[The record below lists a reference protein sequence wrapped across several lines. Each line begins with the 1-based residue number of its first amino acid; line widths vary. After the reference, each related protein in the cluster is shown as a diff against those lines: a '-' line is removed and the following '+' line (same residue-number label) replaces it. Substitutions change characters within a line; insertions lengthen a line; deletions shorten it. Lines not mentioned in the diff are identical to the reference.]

1 MTGLGQLRW
10 ITRQL
15 KDKDSPLHALGA
27 FRWTDQL
34 VQKAFKAM
42 KEEGCLA
49 TVSTDCPYTIQTLSP
64 WLVDNVLVHLM
75 PHLTTKSL
83 GLIGKAGIGKTP
95 VLETICCVMSRY
107 WKRKLGLP
115 GQACFRTACDLDF
128 FRGEVGAI
136 DRPDAL
142 DDCDPKSLTP

>member
-1 MTGLGQLRW
+1 
-10 ITRQL
+10 
-15 KDKDSPLHALGA
+15 
-27 FRWTDQL
+27 
-34 VQKAFKAM
+34 M

-75 PHLTTKSL
+75 PHLSTKSL

-107 WKRKLGLP
+107 WKRKLITTHIRENMANDHVSAGNDIPMESSLFQHHSHFL
-115 GQACFRTACDLDF
+115 GKHWLF
-128 FRGEVGAI
+128 AI
-136 DRPDAL
+136 SKDHHTRL
-142 DDCDPKSLTP
+142 SV